1 MRTFKI
7 TYLVLFIAT
16 PSQSCQKM
24 CIRTIKLK
32 YLVNDIDYV
41 YTYILNSNKT
51 YTQAE
56 IHYNFNIHTNYNVL
70 NDLTYIFTCNM

>member
-41 YTYILNSNKT
+41 YTYI
-51 YTQAE
+51 
-56 IHYNFNIHTNYNVL
+56 
-70 NDLTYIFTCNM
+70 